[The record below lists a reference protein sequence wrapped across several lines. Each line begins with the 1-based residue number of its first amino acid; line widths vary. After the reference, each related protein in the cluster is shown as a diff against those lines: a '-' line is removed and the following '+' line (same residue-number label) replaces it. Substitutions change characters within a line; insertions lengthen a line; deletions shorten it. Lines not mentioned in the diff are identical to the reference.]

1 MTVDEVHR
9 NTPQD
14 FRTSSDSSNIK
25 YLKTPPQQID
35 AERSV
40 LGAILISDDQFE
52 KVIGLLSSEDFYQN
66 RHRLIFDSMV
76 SLYNQR
82 IKIDLLTMK
91 DFLERTGDL
100 EEIGGIIY
108 LAEIADETPH
118 SLNADAY
125 AQIVHD
131 CAVLR
136 QLLKSSQDIQRTV
149 YERES
154 ESVEEIMSKVQQM
167 IFNLGKKYD
176 KNAALLHI
184 KDAALDAFKR
194 IEELFNNP
202 NKSNITGIPSGFA
215 DLDDLTAGFQQSDLV
230 IIAGRPSMGK
240 TALAMNIAENAA
252 IQENLKV
259 AVFSLEMPA
268 LHLSMRSLSS
278 LSGVNAADIRKGT
291 LGDGRDGE
299 QSWERL
305 SHALNL
311 LNEAQIYIDATPG
324 ISPLQISAISRRMYQ
339 EKGLDLIIV
348 DYLQLLQMKDDHSN
362 RATELANITRE
373 LKFLAKELE
382 VPIIALSQ
390 LNRDV
395 ESRPNKRPIMA
406 DLRESGAIEQDADVI
421 IFIYRDEVYK
431 FDSDDYGTAEII
443 VAKHRNG
450 DTGTIKLCFMKECTR
465 FENLSDSNLAD
476 SGLVHDI
483 AHA

>member
-14 FRTSSDSSNIK
+14 LRTSFDSSNLQ

-40 LGAILISDDQFE
+40 LGAILISGDQFE
-52 KVIGLLSSEDFYQN
+52 KVIGLLAADDFYQN
-66 RHRLIFDSMV
+66 RHRLIFRSMF
-76 SLYNQR
+76 SLYEQR
-82 IKIDLLTMK
+82 VKIDLLTMK
-91 DFLERTGDL
+91 DLLERTGDL
-100 EEIGGIIY
+100 EEIGGINY

-118 SLNADAY
+118 SINAESY
-125 AQIVHD
+125 AQIVRD

-136 QLLKSSQDIQRTV
+136 QLLKSSEDIQRTV

-154 ESVEEIMSKVQQM
+154 EPVDEIMSKIQQM

-184 KDAALDAFKR
+184 KDTAMLAFQQ
-194 IEELFNNP
+194 IEELYNNP
-202 NKSNITGIPSGFA
+202 DKSSITGVPSGFV
-215 DLDDLTAGFQQSDLV
+215 DLDDLTAGFQRSDLV

-252 IQENLKV
+252 IQEKLKV

-268 LHLSMRSLSS
+268 IHLSMRSLSS
-278 LSGVNAADIRKGT
+278 LSGVDAANIRKGE
-291 LGDGRDGE
+291 LGDGRKGE
-299 QSWERL
+299 ESWERL

-311 LNEAQIYIDATPG
+311 LNDAQIYIDATPG

-339 EKGLDLIIV
+339 ETGLDLIVV
-348 DYLQLLQMKDDHSN
+348 DYLQLLQMKDNQSN

-373 LKFLAKELE
+373 LKFLAKELD

-390 LNRDV
+390 LNREV

-431 FDSDDYGTAEII
+431 SDTKDYGTAEII

-465 FENLSDSNLAD
+465 FENLSDSNLAE

-483 AHA
+483 AHV